1 MSGFTHADTA
11 VFQASSAVTSSSVTL
26 SGAIGV
32 GDLVCIY
39 FNAGTISSETV
50 SASPSIGT
58 WNFMAAGTN
67 FTRAAYCIVT
77 TAQAGGTTIT
87 TTGGGSNVHRSLVA
101 DRFSVSGGSVVFGN
115 TANVAASGTSGNLGS
130 LSSVPAGALLWG
142 ALHSDTASSTFTAGS
157 SNSVSATIGS
167 QTSNANGSDFSE
179 YILSAAGGTE
189 SMTWTCSPT
198 ISGLNGWQAYFTINP
213 IVKDATGTAVKQTGA
228 ATSATVDITTAA
240 TGAWVYFSGCLSA
253 NQTGVTF
260 TGWTQVLEGD
270 ESTFSHYL
278 VYRRLKQAGD
288 TTFTISWPT
297 SARLVGNWESY
308 TGLDGTTP
316 DELAA
321 FTAHTTGTTFPTSSL
336 TPNGTGRWALA
347 FSYARDS
354 TLATDL
360 PDGTTW
366 TPDAALT
373 ERTDAAN
380 AAAGTAVWMS
390 IETAD
395 SNGTVTQAAHSYT
408 ATAAHTET
416 HGGAVLL
423 FLNPPAGVN
432 VTGVGAAVS
441 VGGGV
446 GTPSGGGIV
455 TGVGAA
461 VAVAGGIGTPSGSA
475 NVTGVGAQISVA
487 GGVGSLSAADV
498 VTGVG
503 AAITAAGGIGTPSGS
518 ANVTGVGASVATA
531 AGIGTPSGAGKVTG
545 VGAAVAVAGGA
556 GTLSGSD
563 NLTGVGAQVSVA
575 AGLGTV
581 SAGVSITGVGA
592 AVSAAGGLGTPSGS
606 ANVTGVG
613 AAVSMAA
620 GLGTPSGAGKVTGVG
635 ASVSAAAG
643 VGTPSAGENI
653 TGVGAQVAVAG
664 GIGSPNAG
672 GSFNVIGVGAQVTV
686 AGGVGTVAAG
696 AGITGVGASLSAA
709 GGVGTPSGSANVP
722 GVGALVTTAAGVGAL
737 AAAANVQGVA
747 ALQAIAGGLGTPVGS
762 AQITGVGAQVFA
774 AGGIGT
780 PAGVLNG
787 AANVTGIGAVVS
799 VAGGIGM
806 ASGVVITTIITGR
819 TMAFQA
825 RSIVTA
831 QATLEFNAGQPR
843 QAGLVTLAS
852 DPWIATS
859 PDIL

>member
-1 MSGFTHADTA
+1 MTFTHADTA
-11 VFQASSAVTSSSVTL
+11 INQLTTAAASISVTL
-26 SGAIGV
+26 SGAISV
-32 GDLVCIY
+32 GDVVCVY
-39 FNAGTISSETV
+39 FNCPTIASDVV

-87 TTGGGSNVHRSLVA
+87 TTGGGSSAHRSLVA
-101 DRFSVSGGSVVFGN
+101 DRFTSTGTISFGGV
-115 TANVAASGTSGNLGS
+115 ANVAASGTSGNLGS
-130 LSSVPAGALLWG
+130 LASVPAGALLWG
-142 ALHSDTASSTFTAGS
+142 ALHSDTASSTYTAGS
-157 SNSVSATIGS
+157 SNSVSCTIGS
-167 QTSNANGSDFSE
+167 QTSGAQGSDFSE

-198 ISGLNGWQAYFTINP
+198 ISGLTGWQAYFTSSP

-228 ATSATVDITTAA
+228 TTSATVDITSAA
-240 TGAWVYFSGCLSA
+240 TGAWVYFCGGLSA
-253 NQTGVTF
+253 TQTGVTF

-321 FTAHTTGTTFPTSSL
+321 FTAHTTGATFPTSSL

-354 TLATDL
+354 TLSTDL

-408 ATAAHTET
+408 ATAAHTES

-423 FLNPPAGVN
+423 YLVP
-432 VTGVGAAVS
+432 
-441 VGGGV
+441 
-446 GTPSGGGIV
+446 PSGTSANV

-461 VAVAGGIGTPSGSA
+461 VAVAGGIGTPAGSA
-475 NVTGVGAQISVA
+475 NVTGVGAQVSVA
-487 GGVGSLSAADV
+487 GGVGSLSAGDV

-518 ANVTGVGASVATA
+518 ASVTGVGASASVA
-531 AGIGTPSGAGKVTG
+531 AGIGTPAGAGNVTGVGPGISVAAGAGTLSGSENITGVGAQITSAGGVGTPSAGDVVTGVGAQVSLVGGVGTPSGAGKVTG
-545 VGAAVAVAGGA
+545 VGSAVAIAGG
-556 GTLSGSD
+556 
-563 NLTGVGAQVSVA
+563 V
-575 AGLGTV
+575 
-581 SAGVSITGVGA
+581 
-592 AVSAAGGLGTPSGS
+592 GTPSGS

-613 AAVSMAA
+613 ASVSTA
-620 GLGTPSGAGKVTGVG
+620 GGVG
-635 ASVSAAAG
+635 SLSAG
-643 VGTPSAGENI
+643 VAI
-653 TGVGAQVAVAG
+653 TGVGAQVSVAG
-664 GIGSPNAG
+664 GIGSPNSG
-672 GSFNVIGVGAQVTV
+672 GSFNVIGVGAQVAAA
-686 AGGVGTVAAG
+686 AGLGTVSAG
-696 AGITGVGASLSAA
+696 TKV
-709 GGVGTPSGSANVP
+709 T
-722 GVGALVTTAAGVGAL
+722 GVGALVTTAAGVGSL
-737 AAAANVQGVA
+737 AASANAQGVG
-747 ALQAIAGGLGTPVGS
+747 ALQALAGGLGTPGGGANVTGAG
-762 AQITGVGAQVFA
+762 AQLVVLGGVG
-774 AGGIGT
+774 T
-780 PAGVLNG
+780 PFGSNG
-787 AANVTGIGAVVS
+787 NVNVTGIGAVVG
-799 VAGGIGM
+799 VAGGAGTPTG
-806 ASGVVITTIITGR
+806 AIIVLLTVGR
-819 TMAFQA
+819 ACSFQA
-825 RSIVTA
+825 RTMVTSQAAA
-831 QATLEFNAGQPR
+831 QFNAGQPA
-843 QAGLVTLAS
+843 QAGLTTLAAA
-852 DPWIATS
+852 PWVAMS
-859 PDIL
+859 PDVL